1 MVAQSMF
8 DIVLGVK
15 RISDNVVLVTD
26 LYVRDS
32 LSPKSG
38 GGCKKKIVSV
48 INNLSL
54 DPVS

>member
-1 MVAQSMF
+1 MF